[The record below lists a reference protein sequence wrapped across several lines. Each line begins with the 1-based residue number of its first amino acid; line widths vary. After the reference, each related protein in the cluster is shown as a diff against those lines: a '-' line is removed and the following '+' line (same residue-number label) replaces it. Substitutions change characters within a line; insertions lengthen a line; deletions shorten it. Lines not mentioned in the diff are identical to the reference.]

1 MAFKEYTFDDILC
14 AMQNQGKE
22 YDVELIK
29 RRMTLARRRTKVS
42 LENQAKVIFPIRLQ

>member
-29 RRMTLARRRTKVS
+29 KAYDFG
-42 LENQAKVIFPIRLQ
+42 AKAHEGQF